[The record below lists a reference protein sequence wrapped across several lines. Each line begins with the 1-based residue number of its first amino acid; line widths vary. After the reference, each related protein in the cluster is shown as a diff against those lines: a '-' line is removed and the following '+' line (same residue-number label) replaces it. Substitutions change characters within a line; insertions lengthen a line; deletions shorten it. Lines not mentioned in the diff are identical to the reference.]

1 MFMQRNVAYVLLIAM
16 LGLIALGLVML
27 TSTSAVL
34 ASTDMSGVYS
44 NLRKQC
50 AWLGLGG
57 MTCVFLSRYDYQ
69 KVLRF
74 APWLLGLAIILLAL
88 CLVPHLG
95 AKINGSAR
103 WLRVAGWTYQP
114 SEFAKVA
121 LILFLSWWMG
131 KYQRRSGEF
140 LKGFVWPILCTLP
153 VFGLMVVQQDYG
165 TTLIMLAIL
174 GAILFCGGTNVL
186 HLGMVALLALAG
198 LIVTTTYNH
207 ERMGRMKA
215 WWSTVHQSD
224 VSLTPNEAKQQV
236 QALIGKNDSRQILA
250 VLKKGDPDELA
261 LIVKYQPQALTS
273 VAKTDSS
280 ALKQII
286 KSNPLFLDLMVEN
299 TPQTLNALTTND
311 TKLQELVTKEKAV
324 IAKGYQQKQALIA
337 LGSGGMSG
345 LGLGNSR
352 QKMYWLPEVNTDF
365 VFPIIGEEL
374 GMWVTLSVVLAYLIL
389 ILSSGWITAHAPD
402 PVGVLL
408 GTGLTIMIALQAL
421 MNLAVV
427 TSLMPCKGI
436 PLPFIS
442 YGGSNLLTCL
452 AAIGLLFNLHRQ
464 GIYQTQSAPALA
476 STSYSVRM

>member
-1 MFMQRNVAYVLLIAM
+1 MQRNVAYLLLIAM

-50 AWLGLGG
+50 AWLTVGG
-57 MTCVFLSRYDYQ
+57 IACVFLSRYDYQ

-74 APWLLGLAIILLAL
+74 APWLLGLATILLAL

-95 AKINGSAR
+95 RKINGSAR
-103 WLRVAGWTYQP
+103 WLQVDGWTYQP

-131 KYQRRSGEF
+131 KNQRRAGE
-140 LKGFVWPILCTLP
+140 LMKGFVLPILCTVP
-153 VFGLMVVQQDYG
+153 MFALMIIQQDFG
-165 TTLIMLAIL
+165 TTAIMLAIVA
-174 GAILFCGGTNVL
+174 AIFFCGGSNLL
-186 HLGMVALLALAG
+186 HLGLVAVLAASG
-198 LIVTTTYNH
+198 LVITTTYNH

-215 WWSTVHQSD
+215 WWATMHESQLN
-224 VSLTPNEAKQQV
+224 LTDDQARLHV
-236 QALIGKNDSRQILA
+236 QALIGRNNPKQIQA
-250 VLKKGDPDELA
+250 VFTKGDPEDLA
-261 LIVKYQPQALTS
+261 MIAKYQPDAFTALSKASPS
-273 VAKTDSS
+273 VMTG
-280 ALKQII
+280 LLENNMQ
-286 KSNPLFLDLMVEN
+286 LLDLMTEN
-299 TPQTLNALTTND
+299 APQTLGNLTQND
-311 TKLQELVTKEKAV
+311 PKLQAIVKKESAV
-324 IAKGYQQKQALIA
+324 MAKGYQQKQALIA
-337 LGSGGMSG
+337 LGSGGVSG

-374 GMWVTLSVVLAYLIL
+374 GMWVTLSVVFTFLTL
-389 ILSSGWITAHAPD
+389 ILSSGWITIHAPD
-402 PVGVLL
+402 AAGVML
-408 GTGLTIMIALQAL
+408 GTGLTIMIGLQAL

-464 GIYQTQSAPALA
+464 GIYHTASAPVLA
-476 STSYSVRM
+476 SASYSVRM